1 MYPEE
6 VRKDSVLIRGG
17 VESKKEKEKEENG
30 EQQSP
35 QKSGGA
41 SVASLLV
48 GINAWTSVTRTI
60 VSRQDNTHSLSRK
73 VTMAEISREKPEGER
88 IEMEIDKDELER
100 ERERERVASR
110 EAVGQREG
118 REREFFRVYVD
129 VSIVR
134 IGERA
139 LN

>member
-17 VESKKEKEKEENG
+17 VESKKEEEKEENG

-100 ERERERVASR
+100 ERERESCLARSCWAKR
-110 EAVGQREG
+110 
-118 REREFFRVYVD
+118 RERKGIFPG
-129 VSIVR
+129 VR
-134 IGERA
+134 RR
-139 LN
+139 

>member
-1 MYPEE
+1 M
-6 VRKDSVLIRGG
+6 
-17 VESKKEKEKEENG
+17 ESKKEEEKEENG
-30 EQQSP
+30 AQQSP

-60 VSRQDNTHSLSRK
+60 VSRQDNTHSLSRN

-100 ERERERVASR
+100 ERETGERRGCCLARSCWAKRRERK
-110 EAVGQREG
+110 GIFPG
-118 REREFFRVYVD
+118 
-129 VSIVR
+129 VR
-134 IGERA
+134 RR
-139 LN
+139 